1 LTQRLSNEDAWSVAD
16 RAPPHAPQRRLTDTI
31 KEWSTATQAFAGAI
45 GAVLAL
51 LVTLGV
57 INAAKSDDGGTPTP
71 TPTAA
76 ATRAAAHEVK
86 LDSSTIGVRARPA
99 SLAPQGEAAGAN
111 DYIPDNLLDGDPRTA
126 WVEGDKTGLGLPARL
141 TFSLPHGVDL
151 RRVRIV
157 NGYAKDTAHLLDNA
171 AARTIEIVT
180 GTQTLRHTL
189 TRTRRPQSVSAAFG
203 HTRQV
208 VIRILS
214 GYPGA
219 RFDDLAVSEVA
230 FFAKQR

>member
-1 LTQRLSNEDAWSVAD
+1 VAD

-31 KEWSTATQAFAGAI
+31 KEWSTATQALAGAI

-57 INAAKSDDGGTPTP
+57 INAAKSDDGATPTP
-71 TPTAA
+71 TPTAT
-76 ATRAAAHEVK
+76 ATAAAAREVK
-86 LDSSTIGVRARPA
+86 LDSSVIGVKARPA
-99 SLAPQGEAAGAN
+99 SLAPQGQAAGAN

-141 TFSLPHGVDL
+141 TFSLPHRVDL
-151 RRVRIV
+151 RRIRIV

-180 GTQTLRHTL
+180 GAHTLRHTL
-189 TRTRRPQSVSAAFG
+189 TRSRRPQSVSAAFG
-203 HTRQV
+203 RTRQV

>member
-1 LTQRLSNEDAWSVAD
+1 MAD

-71 TPTAA
+71 TATATAA
-76 ATRAAAHEVK
+76 AAREVK
-86 LDSSTIGVRARPA
+86 LDSSVIGVRSRPA
-99 SLAPQGEAAGAN
+99 SLAPQGQAAGAN

-141 TFSLPHGVDL
+141 TFSLPHRVDL
-151 RRVRIV
+151 RRIRIV

-180 GTQTLRHTL
+180 GAQTVRHTL
-189 TRTRRPQSVSAAFG
+189 TRSRRPQSVSAAFG
-203 HTRQV
+203 RTRQV